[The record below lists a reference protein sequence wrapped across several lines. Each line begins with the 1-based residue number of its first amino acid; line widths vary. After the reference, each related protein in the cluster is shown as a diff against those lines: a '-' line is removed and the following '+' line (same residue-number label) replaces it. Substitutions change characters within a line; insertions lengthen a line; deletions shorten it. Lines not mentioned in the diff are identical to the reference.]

1 MWRLLRRKAEHLVL
15 AGPFGRQI
23 AEAGHSHATRESSF
37 DRRLDEVR
45 REEGERDR
53 HVDIA
58 NAAPLSHRYT
68 FNVQLGSA
76 ISSSS
81 HRRPR
86 AIDATK
92 VARVSDLIG
101 RARCGG
107 IPTGR
112 GGFAVWAQG
121 RHQGS
126 GLGDAP
132 QVRDR

>member
-53 HVDIA
+53 HVDIS

-81 HRRPR
+81 HRRPQR
-86 AIDATK
+86 STRPRSRGSPTLSDERVAAGSPLAEAVLRFGHKAAIM
-92 VARVSDLIG
+92 
-101 RARCGG
+101 
-107 IPTGR
+107 
-112 GGFAVWAQG
+112 
-121 RHQGS
+121 
-126 GLGDAP
+126 AP
-132 QVRDR
+132 V